1 MVYFK
6 IDRFSG
12 LAPAISSRLLQ
23 DQFGQIAQDV
33 NFETGRLLG
42 TKLSSQVFELK
53 DGNRRSIYKYYN
65 GTDEYWLQWDED
77 VDVAEGPIPGDEINR
92 LYWTGQDYPRISW
105 KTNIVSGANQHYPYS
120 SFRLGVPAPSGR
132 PVVTVSG
139 DADETLTPLDVSYVM
154 TIVTSDGREGPPSL
168 PSTVVQKVDGQMTTI
183 SLPSISD
190 LLGDN
195 HNLGVD
201 AVFRLYRSNTGS
213 TTSAFQLVPQVDLPN
228 GSVTYS
234 GGAINLGVTQV
245 VDYTDADQL
254 AEVIPSAG
262 WIGPPDDDAALY
274 PDGPLKGLIPLGQGV
289 MAGFTGKRFCISEPF
304 LPHAWPINYRITTEQ
319 DIVAIA
325 STNGGVAALT
335 AGQPY
340 FITGTDPSAMSAIR
354 VDLAQACVNKES
366 VVDMGQYVMYAGP
379 DGLCAVEGSQGKV
392 LTEGLITA
400 QQWRDATGD
409 YRPEQIKAF
418 RHENTYV
425 AFHANGGFVYDPR
438 GDENSLATLT
448 LDNQDNQAVR
458 GGYTNPRDG
467 ELYLIRD
474 ENIMHYQ
481 ASNIS
486 RPATFKTKTFVA
498 PKPTSMSWACVSAN
512 RWPVDIS
519 VIADGV
525 TIAEYSIN
533 RQDDG
538 TYVQGTTIPENINN
552 AIIAEPIM
560 RLPAALAIEWEI
572 QVSGEDVN
580 EICIAQ
586 SMEEIRTS

>member
-53 DGNRRSIYKYYN
+53 DGNRSSIYKYYEN
-65 GTDEYWLQWDED
+65 NNEHWLQWTQEI
-77 VDVAEGPIPGDEINR
+77 DVAEGPIPGDELYR
-92 LYWTGQDYPRISW
+92 LYWTGENYPRISW
-105 KTNIVSGANQHYPYS
+105 KTHIISGPNGPYPYN
-120 SFRLGVPAPSGR
+120 SFRLGVPAPSDS
-132 PVVTVSG
+132 PVASAASE
-139 DADETLTPLDVSYVM
+139 ADESLTPSDVSYVV
-154 TIVTSDGREGPPSL
+154 TVVTSDGREGPPSP
-168 PSTVVQKVDGQMTTI
+168 PSPVQQKVDGQAMQI
-183 SLPSISD
+183 VLPLTNTFVRSD
-190 LLGDN
+190 DNIGGD
-195 HNLGVD
+195 
-201 AVFRLYRSNTGS
+201 AQFRLYRSNTGS
-213 TTSAFQLVPQVDLPN
+213 TSSSFQLVSRTTSTDGLSVYN
-228 GSVTYS
+228 GDIPISQT
-234 GGAINLGVTQV
+234 V
-245 VDYTDADQL
+245 VIDDMDADEL
-254 AEVIPSAG
+254 AEVIPSTG
-262 WIGPPDDDAALY
+262 WIGPPDDDTALY

-335 AGQPY
+335 AGHPY

-366 VVDMGQYVMYAGP
+366 VVDMGQYVIYAGP

-400 QQWRDATGD
+400 RQWRNGTGD

-425 AFHANGGFVYDPR
+425 AFHENGGFVYDPR

-448 LDNQDNQAVR
+448 LDNQDNQAVK

-486 RPATFKTKTFVA
+486 RPATFKSKTFVA
-498 PKPTSMSWACVSAN
+498 PKPTSMSWASVSAN

-533 RQDDG
+533 K
-538 TYVQGTTIPENINN
+538 QGEAAYLQSTTTPENINN
-552 AIIAEPIM
+552 TIIAEPIM
-560 RLPAALAIEWEI
+560 RLPAALATEWEI

-580 EICIAQ
+580 EVCIAQ